1 MCGGSESRGTICA
14 CLFTARTTNAQLMVK
29 RSGASCH
36 GDSSLI
42 LHKSSFLKSL
52 KCSDGERNCHNLR
65 LGGFIYGMVETSLC
79 FSHVLWTIFSWD
91 SQASLVRAFSATQ
104 SLLHTKHGITDRSV
118 VTAKDR

>member
-29 RSGASCH
+29 RSKAPCH

-52 KCSDGERNCHNLR
+52 KCSDGERNGHSLR
-65 LGGFIYGMVETSLC
+65 LGGFIYGMVYTYLC
-79 FSHVLWTIFSWD
+79 FSHIL
-91 SQASLVRAFSATQ
+91 
-104 SLLHTKHGITDRSV
+104 
-118 VTAKDR
+118 